1 MRDMVLLGLLP
12 IMLFAMI
19 QRPFIAA
26 GMWVWT
32 ALFFPNGWVYGAASS
47 LRYNLLFAI
56 VGFASYL
63 AYRDKPKFELG
74 RIGGLVLLLFAWT
87 TMSTVTTI
95 GNPDITWEFWNRFF
109 KIVMLFVF
117 VLMTV
122 KDKLHIDFLLW
133 CVVLSVGFFANLESL
148 KYLASGG
155 GHKIVGMTGHVL
167 GDRNELS
174 LSFVMTLPLCYYLLV
189 EYGKH
194 SMLVRAGLLC
204 TMALLVVGV
213 IGTMSRGGFL
223 ALLALGGYMYV
234 KSDRK
239 ILMTILIAG
248 LVFGLS
254 QIVSSDWASRI
265 DTISEANQDESFLGR
280 LTAWKLSFIMA
291 VQNPF
296 FGGGFKSLEYFPVWK
311 ELSKDFFSYSWF
323 YTGDALPNEN
333 YARAAH
339 SVYFQVLGDHGFGGL
354 LLYLSCLATSFFTAG
369 RVARRARDNNAEP
382 WIATVATML
391 QLSIFAFGLGGAA
404 LSLAYFDLIFALFG
418 LVVVLDRRVLP
429 AVTVVAPARS
439 SLVKAGLPR
448 PRGG

>member
-1 MRDMVLLGLLP
+1 
-12 IMLFAMI
+12 
-19 QRPFIAA
+19 
-26 GMWVWT
+26 
-32 ALFFPNGWVYGAASS
+32 
-47 LRYNLLFAI
+47 
-56 VGFASYL
+56 
-63 AYRDKPKFELG
+63 
-74 RIGGLVLLLFAWT
+74 
-87 TMSTVTTI
+87 
-95 GNPDITWEFWNRFF
+95 
-109 KIVMLFVF
+109 
-117 VLMTV
+117 
-122 KDKLHIDFLLW
+122 
-133 CVVLSVGFFANLESL
+133 
-148 KYLASGG
+148 
-155 GHKIVGMTGHVL
+155 
-167 GDRNELS
+167 
-174 LSFVMTLPLCYYLLV
+174 
-189 EYGKH
+189 
-194 SMLVRAGLLC
+194 
-204 TMALLVVGV
+204 
-213 IGTMSRGGFL
+213 
-223 ALLALGGYMYV
+223 
-234 KSDRK
+234 
-239 ILMTILIAG
+239 
-248 LVFGLS
+248 
-254 QIVSSDWASRI
+254 
-265 DTISEANQDESFLGR
+265 
-280 LTAWKLSFIMA
+280 MA